1 VAKRQY
7 AQQWMISALE
17 AFSLMNDGNEAIT
30 AGHTQFRE
38 I

>member
-7 AQQWMISALE
+7 AQQWIISALE
-17 AFSLMNDGNEAIT
+17 AFNLMNDGNDAIT
-30 AGHTQFRE
+30 AGHMQFRE